1 LRNGEFPIVRPAPQ
15 GARQTTARLSESIP
29 LFGAGFTIVVMV
41 AFLASPGIGIAI
53 DWLARHRQGNTAAR

>member
-1 LRNGEFPIVRPAPQ
+1 M
-15 GARQTTARLSESIP
+15 SESIP

-53 DWLARHRQGNTAAR
+53 DWLARHRQGHITTR